1 MNSSSRPLWPV
12 RLATVLAAC
21 LLLGACETVVMR
33 KAEDL
38 VQIAVVKV
46 RGKGDRRLA
55 EPADVARELS
65 CGTAG
70 ATPARFETSDVLPE
84 RRKAGGEI
92 NHRLVIAACPMSADA
107 LSGTLTRRFTHQGK
121 VLFQDSEP
129 YVLKPGRWSVNVFI
143 GIPEQAQPGPYRL
156 EVRFERR
163 GLQIEKSSEFTVL
176 AS

>member
-1 MNSSSRPLWPV
+1 MNKHSTH
-12 RLATVLAAC
+12 LAGLASLLAGC
-21 LLLGACETVVMR
+21 LLLGACESVVVR

-46 RGKGDRRLA
+46 RSKGDRRLA
-55 EPADVARELS
+55 DPADVVRELS
-65 CGTAG
+65 CGSAG
-70 ATPARFETSDVLPE
+70 AATARFETSDVMPE
-84 RRKAGGEI
+84 RRKAGSEI
-92 NHRLVIAACPMSADA
+92 NHRLVIAACPQSADA
-107 LSGTLTRRFTHQGK
+107 LSGTLTRRFTHQGR

-143 GIPEQAQPGPYRL
+143 GIPPQAVPGPYRL

-163 GLQIEKSSEFTVL
+163 GLQLEKSSEFTVL

>member
-1 MNSSSRPLWPV
+1 MNKHSNHRRRAALV
-12 RLATVLAAC
+12 AALAGC

-38 VQIAVVKV
+38 VQVAMVKV
-46 RGKGDRRLA
+46 RSKGDRRLA
-55 EPADVARELS
+55 EPAEVARELS
-65 CGTAG
+65 CASPG
-70 ATPARFETSDVLPE
+70 AAQARFETSEVLPE
-84 RRKAGGEI
+84 RRKAGSEI
-92 NHRLVIAACPMSADA
+92 NHRLVIAACPMSAEA
-107 LSGTLTRRFTHQGK
+107 LSGTLTRRFTHQGR

-129 YVLKPGRWSVNVFI
+129 FVLKPGRWSVNVFV
-143 GIPEQAQPGPYRL
+143 GIPPEAAPGPYRL